1 VDCRRQPL
9 VHLPRNIAS
18 ERSVGME
25 IRRYE
30 SPFELLHHERY
41 TADELA
47 RLLCMSIHT
56 IRHAAYTGELRAQ
69 ILEHHI
75 LSVRREDVVAWYT
88 AREAMLRVKH

>member
-1 VDCRRQPL
+1 
-9 VHLPRNIAS
+9 
-18 ERSVGME
+18 ME

-47 RLLCMSIHT
+47 RLLCTSVHT
-56 IRHAAYTGELRAQ
+56 IRHAAFSGELRAQ

-75 LSVRREDVVAWYT
+75 LSVRREDVVAWYMS
-88 AREAMLRVKH
+88 REETTRVKH